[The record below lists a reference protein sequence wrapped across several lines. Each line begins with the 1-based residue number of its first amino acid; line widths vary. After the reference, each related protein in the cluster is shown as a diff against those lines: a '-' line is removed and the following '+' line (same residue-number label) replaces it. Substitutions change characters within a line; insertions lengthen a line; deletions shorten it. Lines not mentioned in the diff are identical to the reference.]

1 MLQITNLNIMHI
13 KDLRPILKD
22 FSFTLNEGDKAVII
36 GEEGNGKSTLMKII
50 YDDNLVSEY
59 IEYTGEISKNNMILG
74 YLTQELNEKQKEMTV
89 LEFCSELPI
98 FYDLTPKEL
107 ANIAAKLGIE
117 LELFYSDQKV
127 GRLSGGEK
135 VKLQLSKILMQ
146 SPDVLL
152 LDEPSND
159 IDIHMLEWLEEFINN
174 CKVPVLF
181 ISHDESLIEN
191 TANVIIHL
199 EQLKNN
205 TVPQHTVAKMDYK
218 TYINQRINKLTHQD
232 QVARKERS
240 DYEKQ
245 QERYRQ
251 ILQKVEHQ
259 QNTISR
265 QDPGGGRLLKKKMHA
280 VKSMGK
286 RFDRDYE
293 NMTEIPDTEEAIFAK
308 FDKNINIPN
317 GKQILDYHLEE
328 LQVEGRVLVHNI
340 DLLVRG
346 PEKICIIGKNGVG
359 KTTLIR
365 KLATELLKRTDIKAS
380 YMPQDYE
387 DLLDFTITPVEY
399 LTFVGDKEEDTR
411 IRTFLGSM
419 KYTTDEMNHKI
430 VELSGGQKAK
440 LLFLK
445 MTMDGSNVLILDEP
459 TRNFSPLSN
468 PVIREILR
476 DYKGAIISISHDRKY
491 IKEVCDI
498 VYELKEDGVFNLANT
513 TEDKRF
519 SIRKGR

>member
-1 MLQITNLNIMHI
+1 MLQIKNLNIMHI
-13 KDLRPILKD
+13 RDLRPILKD

-50 YDDNLVSEY
+50 YDDNIVSDY

-74 YLTQELNEKQKEMTV
+74 YLSQELNEEQKEMTV
-89 LEFCSELPI
+89 LEFCSEIPI

-107 ANIAAKLGIE
+107 ANIAAKLGIDI
-117 LELFYSDQKV
+117 ELFYSDQKV
-127 GRLSGGEK
+127 GKLSGGEK
-135 VKLQLSKILMQ
+135 VKLQLSGILMQ
-146 SPDVLL
+146 SPDILL

-159 IDIHMLEWLEEFINN
+159 IDIHMLEWLEGFINN
-174 CKVPVLF
+174 CKIPLLF
-181 ISHDESLIEN
+181 ISHDETLIEN

-205 TVPQHTVAKMDYK
+205 TLPQYTVAKMDYK
-218 TYINQRINKLTHQD
+218 TYVDQRINRLTHQE

-259 QNTISR
+259 QNIISR

-280 VKSMGK
+280 VKSMGR
-286 RFDRDYE
+286 RFDREHE
-293 NMTEIPDTEEAIFAK
+293 NMTEIPDTEEAIFVR
-308 FDKNINIPN
+308 FDKNINIPS

-328 LQVEGRVLVHNI
+328 LQVEERILAHNI
-340 DLLVRG
+340 DLMVRG
-346 PEKICIIGKNGVG
+346 PEKICIVGKNGVG

-365 KLATELLKRTDIKAS
+365 NIARELLKRTDIKAS

-387 DLLDFTITPVEY
+387 DLLDFSISPVEY
-399 LTFVGDKEEDTR
+399 LTIAGDKEEDTR

-419 KYTTDEMNHKI
+419 KYTADEMNHKI
-430 VELSGGQKAK
+430 YQLSGGQKAK

-476 DYKGAIISISHDRKY
+476 DYKGTIISISHDRKY
-491 IKEVCDI
+491 IKEVCDT
-498 VYELKEDGVFNLANT
+498 VYELKEDGIVNIAMDI
-513 TEDKRF
+513 EY
-519 SIRKGR
+519 